1 MSSTADNP
9 NLYHLAFEVFGK
21 VQKVFF
27 RANTE
32 SEANKLGLI
41 GHVENTVEGSVK
53 GEAIGTKENI
63 QQFQHWLRHVGSP
76 QSKIE
81 DAKFTLKQI
90 DATEKDAYNFTKFEI
105 KRFKKVQPQQ

>member
-1 MSSTADNP
+1 M
-9 NLYHLAFEVFGK
+9 LGK

-63 QQFQHWLRHVGSP
+63 QQLLGQTT
-76 QSKIE
+76 
-81 DAKFTLKQI
+81 AKRNKSNLA
-90 DATEKDAYNFTKFEI
+90 D
-105 KRFKKVQPQQ
+105 